1 MLILTIGLLV
11 VFGADHTVVGAYRD
25 AAHQWFAGRDVYN
38 ATGHG
43 FLYLPSAAILFAPFA
58 ALPLP
63 ASEILWRVL
72 TIGSFAI
79 ATRRLAT
86 LVGRGAGREFF
97 ALLTLAALPPA
108 LSCAERPV
116 DADHD
121 GDMML
126 AAVDLAPSP
135 FESPRR
141 WRATLWL
148 SLSLAFKPLCI
159 VMILL
164 VGALDRRMAW
174 RLVVGVALVLLFPF
188 LTQDPHYVAR
198 QYVMSL
204 QMIRASSLCG
214 MNELWA
220 QPFSMLTLI
229 GINVPES
236 AQTATRFVAG
246 LATLLL
252 CWQAQ
257 RRHSSVRAVEYLLS
271 FATLYILL
279 CNPRTE
285 NNTYAMLGPVIG
297 IFAAPLSGNPRHRL
311 AIVFLSLL
319 LLALATG
326 DEVVRAFAPPGEHI
340 WLKPSLAILLLVYL
354 VWHVFAANIGPR
366 DSARG

>member
-1 MLILTIGLLV
+1 
-11 VFGADHTVVGAYRD
+11 
-25 AAHQWFAGRDVYN
+25 
-38 ATGHG
+38 
-43 FLYLPSAAILFAPFA
+43 
-58 ALPLP
+58 
-63 ASEILWRVL
+63 
-72 TIGSFAI
+72 
-79 ATRRLAT
+79 
-86 LVGRGAGREFF
+86 
-97 ALLTLAALPPA
+97 
-108 LSCAERPV
+108 
-116 DADHD
+116 
-121 GDMML
+121 
-126 AAVDLAPSP
+126 
-135 FESPRR
+135 
-141 WRATLWL
+141 
-148 SLSLAFKPLCI
+148 
-159 VMILL
+159 
-164 VGALDRRMAW
+164 MAW

-188 LTQDPHYVAR
+188 LTQDPHYVTR

-220 QPFSMLTLI
+220 QPFSMLTLV

-297 IFAAPLSGNPRHRL
+297 IVAAPLIGNPRHRL
-311 AIVFLSLL
+311 AIGFLSLL

-340 WLKPSLAILLLVYL
+340 WLKPSLAILVLGYL
-354 VWHVFAANIGPR
+354 VWHVFAANIAPHDRAPGDEEMRTKRAARPMLAGSG
-366 DSARG
+366 SAHGGGLSLP